1 MEVTYQTQEI
11 QNLHQKFSK
20 LLEHLEISVYAVC
33 ASFKVKPVTTR
44 DRIGQIFI
52 YAPSFSGT

>member
-1 MEVTYQTQEI
+1 MELTYQTQEI
-11 QNLHQKFSK
+11 QNLHQQFSK
-20 LLEHLEISVYAVC
+20 LLDLEISVYAVC
-33 ASFKVKPVTTR
+33 ASFKVKLVTTR